1 MENLKHTKGEW
12 ILTKNSCYFDV
23 ETNLDKNTPK
33 LVVNVLMYKLS
44 EDNIIISDSHCEEAE
59 ANAKLIASA
68 PELLEA
74 LIMLMHPNDM
84 NDFNFANRAREKAKN
99 AINKATK

>member
-12 ILTKNSCYFDV
+12 ILNEERSEIVSENDCTR
-23 ETNLDKNTPK
+23 
-33 LVVNVLMYKLS
+33 NVGI
-44 EDNIIISDSHCEEAE
+44 DIIAKCFVGFNYESTMEECK

>member
-1 MENLKHTKGEW
+1 MESLKHTKGEW
-12 ILTKNSCYFDV
+12 FIQGKNLIRCNNEQVASA
-23 ETNLDKNTPK
+23 NSMLDE
-33 LVVNVLMYKLS
+33 Y
-44 EDNIIISDSHCEEAE
+44 E

-84 NDFNFANRAREKAKN
+84 NDVNFANRAREKAKN
-99 AINKATK
+99 LINKVTK